1 MRFSRTDFV
10 PLLAIVAGGVIGAS
24 FTFGALVS
32 RSPADDVPVRSP
44 DGQSSV
50 FDECADDRAY
60 RLLGWVDKCADVRVD
75 GFDEEVY
82 LSAAPVFTP
91 MTVRPEITNRS
102 EVQAALMTEYPP
114 ILREAGIGGTVV
126 VWFFVSE
133 EDSRRNAVLTERKAS
148 LLKRPAPYGKR
159 SGVDHPVQRTVGSS
173 FYDRGPAI
181 LKLRIPVL
189 IRERDLGLRY
199 VPVRIPGGDHD
210 LSLVLRE
217 NFIWD
222 LCLLV

>member
-50 FDECADDRAY
+50 FDECAADRAY
-60 RLLGWVDKCADVRVD
+60 RLLGWVDKCADVRMD
-75 GFDEEVY
+75 GLDEEVD

-133 EDSRRNAVLTERKAS
+133 EGQVLNRIVSQTSGHAQLDEAALQVADVFRFTPALNRDER
-148 LLKRPAPYGKR
+148 
-159 SGVDHPVQRTVGSS
+159 
-173 FYDRGPAI
+173 
-181 LKLRIPVL
+181 
-189 IRERDLGLRY
+189 
-199 VPVRIPGGDHD
+199 VPVWIQLPITFQ
-210 LSLVLRE
+210 V
-217 NFIWD
+217 N
-222 LCLLV
+222 